1 MNKKIVFLLVM
12 VVLLGSLAQAQDGK
26 RLRPNM
32 LNGLKFGLYMAE
44 NNLFEARFI
53 LHLKS
58 EIGLSAQQEQ
68 KIENLMLAYEESAI
82 RSGSDVKV
90 LELKFATLLKGK
102 RIDRREM
109 EKFAREIGNKRTN
122 LQVGHLNY
130 LLDVRDVLTAEQVQ
144 KAGKNERKVP
154 RRMRTEMGKRGRH
167 DAAAARRHGRDGSRR
182 TEEPIRPTD

>member
-1 MNKKIVFLLVM
+1 MNKKIIFLLIM
-12 VVLLGSLAQAQDGK
+12 VLLLGTLSQAQDGK

-32 LNGLKFGLYMAE
+32 LNSMRFGLYMAE

-68 KIENLMLAYEESAI
+68 KIEDLMLANEENAI
-82 RSGSDVKV
+82 RRGSDVKV
-90 LELKFATLLKGK
+90 LELKFASQLKGN

-109 EKFAREIGNKRTN
+109 EKQVREIARMKTD

-130 LLDVRDVLTAEQVQ
+130 LLDVRDTLTPEQIQ
-144 KAGKNERKVP
+144 KLEKMKEKFRGT
-154 RRMRTEMGKRGRH
+154 MRNKMGKRGAMMPPPPGATEDV
-167 DAAAARRHGRDGSRR
+167 DAEDDPPS
-182 TEEPIRPTD
+182 D

>member
-1 MNKKIVFLLVM
+1 MNKKIIFLLIM
-12 VVLLGSLAQAQDGK
+12 VLLLGTIAQAQDGK

-32 LNGLKFGLYMAE
+32 LNSMRFGLYMAE

-68 KIENLMLAYEESAI
+68 KIENMMLAYEETAI
-82 RSGSDVKV
+82 RRGSDIKV
-90 LELKFATLLKGK
+90 LELKFASLLKGN

-109 EKFAREIGNKRTN
+109 EKLAREMGRMKTD

-130 LLDVRDVLTAEQVQ
+130 LLDVRDTLTAEQVQ
-144 KAGKNERKVP
+144 KLEKMKEKFRGEMRKK
-154 RRMRTEMGKRGRH
+154 MGKRGAMLPPPPGAME
-167 DAAAARRHGRDGSRR
+167 DMDM
-182 TEEPIRPTD
+182 EDDPPND